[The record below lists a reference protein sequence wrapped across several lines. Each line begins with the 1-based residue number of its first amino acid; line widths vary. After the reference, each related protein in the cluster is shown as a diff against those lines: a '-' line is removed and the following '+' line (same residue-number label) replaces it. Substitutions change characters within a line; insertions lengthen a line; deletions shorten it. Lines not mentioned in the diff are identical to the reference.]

1 MEIKVKAVGE
11 SEQKSPQQQEQEL
24 LDKHKSSQD
33 NQETTSKAPVVKEV
47 KEETPPTQ
55 EVKEE
60 IKEEEKPVVEKTGL
74 SEDEVLSHINERYN
88 KNIESVDDLFA
99 QREAQKDLP
108 EDVSAYLKYKKETGR
123 GIEDYVKLNQDF
135 SAMDPDSLLRK
146 YFKETEEGLDD
157 EDIDFKM
164 EEYQSD
170 EELDETS
177 DIKRKRIAKKKVI
190 AQAKKYFTEQK
201 DKYNKPLRS

>member
-11 SEQKSPQQQEQEL
+11 SEQKSPQQREQEL
-24 LDKHKSSQD
+24 LDKHESSQD
-33 NQETTSKAPVVKEV
+33 NQETTSKTPVVTEV
-47 KEETPPTQ
+47 KEETTPTQ

-60 IKEEEKPVVEKTGL
+60 IKEEEKPVAEKTGL

-99 QREAQKDLP
+99 QREAQKDLH
-108 EDVSAYLKYKKETGR
+108 EDVAAYLKYKKETGR

-135 SAMDPDSLLRK
+135 SAMDPDDLLRK

-157 EDIDFKM
+157 EDIDFK
-164 EEYQSD
+164 
-170 EELDETS
+170 
-177 DIKRKRIAKKKVI
+177 
-190 AQAKKYFTEQK
+190 
-201 DKYNKPLRS
+201 